1 MKYLAQLLSV
11 IILIQIFDMT
21 LENNLDV
28 CDRSTQKCPDSG
40 LVALILGGTGATG
53 KHVLEELNTSNKV
66 SKIIFITRRDIEFPD
81 MPKVKSK

>member
-11 IILIQIFDMT
+11 IILIQIFGMT
-21 LENNLDV
+21 LENHLDV

-66 SKIIFITRRDIEFPD
+66 SNIIFITRRDIEFSD

>member
-11 IILIQIFDMT
+11 IILIQIFGMT

-53 KHVLEELNTSNKV
+53 KYVLEELNTSNKV
-66 SKIIFITRRDIEFPD
+66 SKIIFITRRDIEFSD